1 MRVLLVSTYELGHQ
15 PLHVASPAAA
25 LDAAGHH
32 VDVLDTSVEPLAPSS
47 LVGYDAVA
55 VSVPMHTA
63 SRLAQDVVRAV
74 KAGDPYV
81 PIALYGL
88 YAGEGGGDGVDARL
102 VGEYEPALVEWL
114 EGGAQ
119 TVGTRINVA
128 NGSFSTPVRRSLPD
142 LGNYGRLRVG
152 DEERLVGY
160 VEASHGCRHR
170 CRHCPI
176 PAVYDGR
183 YRIVGPDV
191 ILSDIDAQVELGARH
206 ITWGDPDFL
215 NGPRHAMTVLEEAHR
230 RHPDLTH
237 DLTVKVEHLQA
248 HRDLL
253 PRLAAAGVLFIVS
266 AFETTDDTTL
276 RLLDKGHTA
285 DDMAEVVR
293 RARLHGIDIH
303 PSWMPFVPWT
313 VPDDVVGIFRFLA
326 DHDLLGATDP
336 VQLSIRLL
344 IPRQSLM
351 LELEEVAAVVGD
363 YDEETLSFRWASA
376 DPRSDEL
383 QARFAATAEAA
394 AGDGANPVETLLE
407 MWADAVEAAGG
418 DRAAIVRP
426 GQVTIGRPTLTES
439 WFCCAEPT
447 SAQVGL
453 VTRGN

>member
-1 MRVLLVSTYELGHQ
+1 VKVLLVSTYELGHQ

-25 LDAAGHH
+25 LDAAGHE
-32 VDVLDTSVEPLAPSS
+32 VAVLDTSVEPIVPSS
-47 LVGYDAVA
+47 LAGYDAVA
-55 VSVPMHTA
+55 ISVPMHTA

-74 KAGDPYV
+74 KAVDPDV
-81 PIALYGL
+81 PVALYGL

-114 EGGAQ
+114 NGGARS
-119 TVGTRINVA
+119 VGTRINVA
-128 NGSFSTPVRRSLPD
+128 NGAFSPPARGSLPE
-142 LGNYGRLRVG
+142 LGSYGRLRVG

-191 ILSDIDAQVELGARH
+191 ILADIDTQVELGAQH

-215 NGPRHAMTVLEEAHR
+215 NGPRHAMAVLEEAHR
-230 RHPDLTH
+230 RYPDLTH
-237 DLTVKVEHLQA
+237 DLTIKVEHLRA
-248 HRDLL
+248 HEELL
-253 PRLAAAGVLFIVS
+253 PRLAAAGTLFIVS
-266 AFETTDDTTL
+266 AFETTDDRTL

-293 RARLHGIDIH
+293 RARLHDIDIH

-313 VPDDVVGIFRFLA
+313 APDDVVGIFRFLGE
-326 DHDLLGATDP
+326 HDLLGSTDP

-344 IPRQSLM
+344 IPRHSLM
-351 LELEEVAAVVGD
+351 LGLDEVRAVVGD
-363 YDEETLSFRWASA
+363 YDEETLSYQWVSA

-383 QARFAATAEAA
+383 QGRLAARAEADA
-394 AGDGANPVETLLE
+394 EQGVDPVNTVLE

-418 DRAAIVRP
+418 DRGSIEPPAR
-426 GQVTIGRPTLTES
+426 VTVGRPTLTES

-447 SAQVGL
+447 TAQVGL
-453 VTRGN
+453 VTRRS